1 MTTEQREAVQAAVQ
15 GIDVAL
21 TWLEADL
28 RRLERALAAGISLEL
43 IGVLN
48 RIALRAEAGA

>member
-1 MTTEQREAVQAAVQ
+1 MTTEQREAVQAAVH

-28 RRLERALAAGISLEL
+28 RRLERALAAGISLEQ